1 MNQNPLKLMCIL
13 AHPDDESLGTGGILA
28 RYADEGVHSSLITA
42 TRGQRGWQGDAAD
55 NPGQEALGQI
65 REAEL
70 RAAAEVLGVQELI
83 LLDYVDG
90 DLDKAEWKTAVSQ
103 IAHHIRRI
111 QPHVVVTFDPYGSY
125 GHPDHIAISQ
135 MAAAAIMAAS
145 SSNGKGAQPP
155 HQVTKLYYMAD
166 TADFDHIYESIFGEL
181 VMTVDSQDRRIVS
194 WPDWA
199 ITTQIETTVYVSQ
212 IWEAIACHRTQLP
225 SYEAMMQLPAAQR
238 QRLFTQQGFYRVFSL
253 VNGGRE
259 IERDLFAGLR
269 QGEVINAY
277 KNN

>member
-1 MNQNPLKLMCIL
+1 MKQNPLKLMCIL

-28 RYADEGVHSSLITA
+28 RYADEGVHTSVITA
-42 TRGQRGWQGDAAD
+42 TRGQRGWQGEAAD

-83 LLDYVDG
+83 LLDYMDG
-90 DLDKAEWKTAVSQ
+90 DLDKAEWRTAVSQ

-111 QPHVVVTFDPYGSY
+111 QPHVVVTFDPFGAY

-135 MAAAAIMAAS
+135 LAAAAIVAAS
-145 SSNGKGAQPP
+145 SRHGSQAP
-155 HQVTKLYYMAD
+155 HQVAKLYYMAD
-166 TADFDHIYESIFGEL
+166 TVDFAHIYESVFGEL
-181 VMTVDSQDRRIVS
+181 VMMVDCQPRRIVS

-199 ITTQIETTVYVSQ
+199 ITTQVETKVYMPQ

-225 SYEAMMQLPAAQR
+225 NYEALMQMPAAQQ
-238 QRLFTQQGFYRVFSL
+238 QRLFSRQCFYRVFSL
-253 VNGGRE
+253 INGGRE
-259 IERDLFAGLR
+259 IEKDLFVGLR
-269 QGEVINAY
+269 QSES
-277 KNN
+277 